1 MGEQLDYIIDDFLSG
16 GQAHKDHNKDQALNV
31 AGRRSAVRGRG
42 ATGNRSS
49 GTRGASYGVVQDT
62 SMGQKQMNEYASYLD
77 TKRRHDALVRGGS
90 VANDVITFRNQE
102 TLNAYNNNR
111 GIMTDYETKQY
122 ACDRGVANSC
132 SSVGRSVGD
141 GRNPLQ
147 SGNEGMLFGWTG
159 GTGRTAP
166 LEAQVTRRRPLGLE
180 DDEEVIFERP
190 TTSGVD
196 DVPAGGGLIQPRGRG
211 RERSEDGG
219 ATISRSQARREGEAI
234 RPVRPQAAE
243 PQSMPVVRPQ
253 PSMPN
258 EPSGED
264 ASPPAGVI
272 EPQVAPIGGVFIPKK
287 QRPRINND
295 GGGTKDGRDGMASIG
310 GIEQQVEHLSNGFVN
325 APLISEEKDMT
336 STVMK
341 FEFARPNKYDIGCR
355 YATSEFLSQAF

>member
-1 MGEQLDYIIDDFLSG
+1 MGEQLDYIIDDFLTG

-77 TKRRHDALVRGGS
+77 VKRRHDALVRGNQVRG
-90 VANDVITFRNQE
+90 DVITFRNQE
-102 TLNAYNNNR
+102 TLSAYQNNR

-159 GTGRTAP
+159 GTGRTQP

-234 RPVRPQAAE
+234 RPVRPQPTA
-243 PQSMPVVRPQ
+243 PPPMPDPPPVEA
-253 PSMPN
+253 PSVPR
-258 EPSGED
+258 GTT
-264 ASPPAGVI
+264 VT
-272 EPQVAPIGGVFIPKK
+272 EPQVAPMGGVFIPKK

-325 APLISEEKDMT
+325 APLISEPSDMT

-341 FEFARPNKYDIGCR
+341 FEFARPNKYDINCR